1 MNMIIP
7 PYLKAGDTIG
17 IAATARKV
25 KPHDIEKGI
34 QFLENNGF
42 KVVLCS
48 NIYDEYF
55 QFAGNDESRTK
66 GLQEL
71 LDHSEIKAII
81 CARGGY
87 GTVKI
92 IDQLDFELFKA
103 NPKWL
108 IGFSDVTVLH
118 ARIHTLEI
126 GSIHGPMLVNLNEE
140 NPSSGLYISS
150 DSKNELIAT
159 LKGVSKEFSVHR
171 HPLNSSVEKINGRI
185 FGGNLSVF
193 YSLSGSVDGEIPE
206 NCILILEDI
215 DEYIYHFD
223 RMIQW
228 LQRSMQL
235 SKLKGIVVGHLTKM
249 KNLDENNPFGL
260 TAEEIL
266 KSSADLH
273 HIPIMFGLPFGHE
286 SENYSFIL
294 GKEYTFTQHINNVSI
309 SDNQV

>member
-1 MNMIIP
+1 MNFIIP
-7 PYLKAGDTIG
+7 PFINTGDTIG

-25 KPHDIEKGI
+25 KPKDIKKGI
-34 QFLENNGF
+34 QFLIDQGF
-42 KVVLCS
+42 KIVLCN
-48 NIYDEYF
+48 NIYEEHF
-55 QFAGNDESRTK
+55 QFAGDDFARAD

-71 LDHSEIKAII
+71 INNPNIKAII

-87 GTVKI
+87 GSVKI
-92 IDQLDFELFKA
+92 IDKLNLDSLINK
-103 NPKWL
+103 PKWL
-108 IGFSDVTVLH
+108 IGFSDVTVIH
-118 ARIHTLEI
+118 ARLQQMHIC
-126 GSIHGPMLVNLNEE
+126 SIHGPMLVNLNED
-140 NPSSGLYISS
+140 NHTSGLYITEQ
-150 DSKNELIAT
+150 SKEQFISTLRGESNSFNIPRHKLNSNFKE
-159 LKGVSKEFSVHR
+159 LKG
-171 HPLNSSVEKINGRI
+171 NI
-185 FGGNLSVF
+185 FGGNLSVLF
-193 YSLSGSVDGEIPE
+193 SLSGSVDGQIPE
-206 NCILILEDI
+206 NCILLLEDI

-266 KSSADLH
+266 KSTADLH

-294 GKEYTFTQHINNVSI
+294 GKEYTFTQHINDVSI

>member
-25 KPHDIEKGI
+25 KPQDIEKGI
-34 QFLENNGF
+34 QFLESNGF

-71 LDHSEIKAII
+71 LDHPEVKAII

-92 IDQLDFELFKA
+92 IDQLDFEKFNS

-108 IGFSDVTVLH
+108 IGFSDVTALH
-118 ARIHTLEI
+118 ARLQTMHLC
-126 GSIHGPMLVNLNEE
+126 SIHGPMLVNLNEE
-140 NPSSGLYISS
+140 NSSSGLYISS

-159 LKGVSKEFSVHR
+159 LKGISKEYSIHR

-185 FGGNLSVF
+185 YGGNLSVF
-193 YSLSGSVDGEIPE
+193 YSLSGSIDGEIPE

-228 LQRSMQL
+228 LQRSTQL

-249 KNLDENNPFGL
+249 KNLDESNPFGKS
-260 TAEEIL
+260 AEEIL
-266 KSSADLH
+266 RAVADKH
-273 HIPIMFGLPFGHE
+273 QIPILFGLPFGHE
-286 SENYSFIL
+286 SENYSFVL
-294 GKEYTFTQHINNVSI
+294 GKEYTFMQDETTVKISNTQV
-309 SDNQV
+309 